1 MERRKFL
8 KGTIAGALT
17 ATSAPV
23 EQKTLEERA
32 LSNDAMELFEI
43 CKQRLRKRH
52 SARENNPAQINMPMF
67 SSRLLAEI
75 QSIGLPAID
84 PAVFQARP
92 DSSHAPA

>member
-17 ATSAPV
+17 ATSAPN

-43 CKQRLRKRH
+43 CQKGFADAIQLGKTTLRKSICQCSQADCWR
-52 SARENNPAQINMPMF
+52 RF
-67 SSRLLAEI
+67 SLLIA
-75 QSIGLPAID
+75 SN
-84 PAVFQARP
+84 
-92 DSSHAPA
+92 